1 MLWRTPYPALEMS
14 RFTPSF
20 HTFFRG
26 LEAHNDRE
34 WYAAHKADYEQHV
47 RDPFKAFVTEL
58 IEACGTREEGYDTL
72 APKDCIFRIHRD
84 TRFSKDKT
92 PYKLH
97 ASAGI
102 SPGGKKSSDP
112 GLYIHADAHKVV
124 VGGGVYWVE
133 KEDLYFLREKIARD
147 PKAFNALMEAPA
159 FASQYGPVL
168 GERNVRLPKEFQA
181 AAEQCPHLLNKQ
193 FFYMAELP
201 SRTLLQED
209 IVDVVMAFFDAAAPM
224 RAFLRSGL
232 QAG

>member
-1 MLWRTPYPALEMS
+1 MS
-14 RFTPSF
+14 VMPKHFSSQFHSF
-20 HTFFRG
+20 FQG

-34 WYAAHKADYEQHV
+34 WYAEHKKDYENHV

-58 IEACGTREEGYDTL
+58 IAACAENEPGFDEL
-72 APKDCIFRIHRD
+72 APKHCIFRIHRD

-102 SPGGKKSSDP
+102 APGGKKSGDP
-112 GLYIHADAHKVV
+112 GLYFHADAHKVMI
-124 VGGGVYWVE
+124 GGGAYWVE
-133 KEDLYFLREKIARD
+133 KEDLYFLREKIAAD
-147 PKAFNALMEAPA
+147 PMAFNALMEDRE
-159 FASQYGPVL
+159 FSGHYGTVL

-181 AAEQCPHLLNKQ
+181 AAEVCPHILNKQ

-201 SRTLLQED
+201 AKALLQDNLLEK
-209 IVDVVMAFFDAAAPM
+209 VMAHFNAAAPM

>member
-1 MLWRTPYPALEMS
+1 MS
-14 RFTPSF
+14 RFSPSF
-20 HTFFRG
+20 HAFFQG

-34 WYAAHKADYEQHV
+34 WYAEHKSDYEQHV
-47 RDPFKAFVTEL
+47 RDPFKSFVNEL
-58 IEACGTREEGYDTL
+58 ILACAEREDGYEGL
-72 APKDCIFRIHRD
+72 QPKHCIFRIHRD

-124 VGGGVYWVE
+124 IGGGAYWVE

-147 PKAFNALMEAPA
+147 PSAFNALLQDPS
-159 FASQYGPVL
+159 FARDCGQIL
-168 GERNVRLPKEFQA
+168 GERNVRIPKEFQD
-181 AAEQCPHLLNKQ
+181 AAEVCPHILNKQ
-193 FFYMAELP
+193 FFYMTELP
-201 SRTLLQED
+201 AKTLLHED
-209 IVDVVMAFFDAAAPM
+209 LVDVVMSHFDTAAPM